1 MKTLLLILGLFIFPV
16 ATSIFAQD
24 EEENVLPD
32 EKMELVV
39 PPDNVMKQVV
49 QKMLTEYFKPS
60 EAPQKIYFFDR
71 MIKKEWMPLI
81 RNVEFIVLN
90 SEQAKLR
97 GKKAYVF
104 SSIERRKDG
113 LYLLKYGY
121 GDPGCG
127 TTTGDIWYFRLSL
140 GQVVIWK
147 AKNEGWGSGCG
158 NGSGN

>member
-1 MKTLLLILGLFIFPV
+1 MKTLLLILGLFISSF
-16 ATSIFAQD
+16 ATNVFAQD
-24 EEENVLPD
+24 EEEVLTPD

-49 QKMLTEYFKPS
+49 QKMVTEYFKPTDN
-60 EAPQKIYFFDR
+60 PQKVYFFDR
-71 MIKKEWMPLI
+71 MIKKEWMPSI

-90 SEQAKLR
+90 PEQAKVR
-97 GKKAYVF
+97 GKKAHVF
-104 SSIERRKDG
+104 SSIEKRKDG
-113 LYLLKYGY
+113 LFRVLYGF
-121 GDPGCG
+121 GDPECG

-158 NGSGN
+158 NGSGH